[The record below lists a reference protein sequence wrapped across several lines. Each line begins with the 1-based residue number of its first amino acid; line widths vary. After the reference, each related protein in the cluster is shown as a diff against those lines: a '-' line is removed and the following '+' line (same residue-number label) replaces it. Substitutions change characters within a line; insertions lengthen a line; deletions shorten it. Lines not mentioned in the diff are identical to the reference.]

1 MKEELIKKMALTA
14 QGSIVPLTSFMG
26 GMVAQECLKAI
37 SGKYT
42 PLNQWVTVKNFLNF
56 VDLLGRN

>member
-1 MKEELIKKMALTA
+1 MAFTA

-42 PLNQWVTVKNFLNF
+42 PLNQWVISFSDLFLIF
-56 VDLLGRN
+56 IRYTWMPLK